1 MTMPIGDRV
10 YTTRTGVRIG
20 SAYTKPNFTNP
31 YSIYTMRHTNPDTIV
46 IVGCAVAALALAVI
60 MTVWG

>member
-1 MTMPIGDRV
+1 MPIGDRV

-31 YSIYTMRHTNPDTIV
+31 YSIYTMRHTNPDNIV
-46 IVGCAVAALALAVI
+46 VIASVLAAIALAVI